1 MYPISSDP
9 NDSDTQSSSFL
20 YRPATHPTKLREPE
34 RRTCSTS
41 DTLREGGTN
50 QTIVLESL
58 VQREKLVAGP
68 RSSEKNSQSCRQG
81 QSGNRVLNTLVVI
94 KDDHLP
100 PLKWRLRRVLEL
112 VPAKNGVARV
122 ATVRTAAG
130 LLQRTV
136 ARLCPLHVLSAKRN
150 LYTIESR
157 SF

>member
-34 RRTCSTS
+34 RRTCLTS

-58 VQREKLVAGP
+58 IQREKLVAGP
-68 RSSEKNSQSCRQG
+68 RSSEINSQSCSQG

-112 VPAKNGVARV
+112 PGKEWSGTGSHCSYCCGAVAADCRQAMSTPCV
-122 ATVRTAAG
+122 V
-130 LLQRTV
+130 
-136 ARLCPLHVLSAKRN
+136 CEEEPL
-150 LYTIESR
+150 YY
-157 SF
+157 